1 MHAVITY
8 EHKNYV
14 ELNLEEIFLNVLCKE
29 KPYSVWKYSNYYRNM
44 SAYFLSLKFHL
55 FFLIVTKNI
64 SRFSL
69 LFSC

>member
-8 EHKNYV
+8 EHENYV

-44 SAYFLSLKFHL
+44 SAYFLSLKFPSL
-55 FFLIVTKNI
+55 FLNSYQKYK
-64 SRFSL
+64 
-69 LFSC
+69 